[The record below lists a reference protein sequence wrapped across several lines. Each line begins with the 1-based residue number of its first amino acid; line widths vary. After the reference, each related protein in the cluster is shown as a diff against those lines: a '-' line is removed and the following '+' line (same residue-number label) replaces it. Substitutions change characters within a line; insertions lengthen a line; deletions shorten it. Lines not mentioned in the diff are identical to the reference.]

1 MQKKTLKKKKITC
14 FSATHD
20 SVDALSFSDETIVLY
35 QGRIMEKGPSADV
48 YKYPLKNLQFNYRIP
63 KTIAKIAQKIP
74 IPNLDLITQNIL

>member
-1 MQKKTLKKKKITC
+1 
-14 FSATHD
+14 
-20 SVDALSFSDETIVLY
+20 
-35 QGRIMEKGPSADV
+35 MEKGPSADV